1 MKPDMKIALIQTDII
16 WADPEANVK
25 KMKEAIGA
33 NPGADLY
40 ILPEMFS
47 TGFNGE
53 CETEPSLTLKVM
65 EDIASENGCAV
76 AGSVALQLRSGER
89 VNRFFFVTPEG
100 VFHYDKRHL
109 FTYSGEDKR
118 FSAGKE
124 RVIVEWKG
132 FRILLT
138 VCYDLRFPVW
148 SRNRGDYDI
157 MICVASWPLTRRFAW
172 DSLLRARAI
181 ENQCYV
187 AAVNRIGE
195 DPSCS
200 YDGGSVLLDP
210 LGRTITSC
218 ADSMEQVA
226 EGDINIDY
234 LEECR
239 RKFPVLDDADI
250 FRII

>member
-1 MKPDMKIALIQTDII
+1 MKISLIQSDII
-16 WADPEANVK
+16 WAKPEANVK
-25 KMKEAIGA
+25 RMIDAIGS

-53 CETEPSLTLKVM
+53 CEMEPSATLEAMKG
-65 EDIASENGCAV
+65 IASEKGCAV
-76 AGSVALQLRSGER
+76 AGSIALQLIGGEK
-89 VNRFFFVTPEG
+89 VNRFYFVSPDGE
-100 VFHYDKRHL
+100 FHYDKRHL

-118 FSAGKE
+118 FTSGKE
-124 RVIVEWKG
+124 RVIVKWKG
-132 FRILLT
+132 VRILLT

-148 SRNRGDYDI
+148 SRNRGDYDL
-157 MICVASWPLTRRFAW
+157 MLCVASWPQTRRFAW

-187 AAVNRIGE
+187 AGVNRIGS
-195 DPSCS
+195 DPSCR

-210 LGRTITSC
+210 FGKVIASC
-218 ADSMEQVA
+218 ADSKEQVA
-226 EGDINIDY
+226 EGEIKIDY

-239 RKFPVLDDADI
+239 RKFPVLDDADDFKI
-250 FRII
+250 L